1 MGISTRN
8 SRQHG
13 AALIVGLILLA
24 IITLLAVVG
33 MNISNA
39 ELSSATSEQLRLR
52 AFQAAEGGVEH
63 GLIEMK
69 FVGTTAESGDG
80 KTFDP
85 EPAAGSPED
94 ADGNALDTYTNTI
107 AFRGNAPVSGYSGKD
122 FMAYHYSIISEGKS
136 SRNATAR
143 HESGAYIVGSGGGSA
158 NSFGALPEPAE
169 AEE

>member
-1 MGISTRN
+1 MRISTRK
-8 SRQHG
+8 SREHG
-13 AALIVGLILLA
+13 AALIIGLILLA

-33 MNISNA
+33 MNISNS

-52 AFQAAEGGVEH
+52 AFQAAEGGIEH

-69 FVGTTAESGDG
+69 FVGTTADAEGG

-94 ADGNALDTYTNTI
+94 DEGNALDTYTNTI
-107 AFRGNAPVSGYSGKD
+107 AYRGSGSVSGYSGKD
-122 FMAYHYSIISEGKS
+122 FAAYHYSIISEGKS
-136 SRNATAR
+136 SRNAAAR
-143 HESGAYIVGSGGGSA
+143 HETGAYIVGSSGGSA
-158 NSFGALPEPAE
+158 SSFGALPEPAE

>member
-1 MGISTRN
+1 MRTSTRH
-8 SRQHG
+8 SRQRG

-52 AFQAAEGGVEH
+52 AFQAAEGGIEH
-63 GLIEMK
+63 GLIAMK
-69 FVGTTAESGDG
+69 FVGTTADSEDG

-85 EPAAGSPED
+85 EPAAGSPKD

-107 AFRGNAPVSGYSGKD
+107 AYRGTSTVSGYSGKD
-122 FMAYHYSIISEGKS
+122 FSAYHYSIVSEGKS
-136 SRNATAR
+136 SRNAVAR
-143 HESGAYIVGSGGGSA
+143 HETGAYIVGSSGGSA
-158 NSFGALPEPAE
+158 NSFGALPE